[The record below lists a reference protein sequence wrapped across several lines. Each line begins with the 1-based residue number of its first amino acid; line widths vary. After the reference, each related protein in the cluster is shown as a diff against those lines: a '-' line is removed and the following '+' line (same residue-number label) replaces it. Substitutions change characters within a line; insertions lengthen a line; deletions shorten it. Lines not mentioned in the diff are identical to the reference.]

1 MRKINLSELPESALP
16 AEAGTVLRR
25 FTGGENLTLARITFA
40 KGSVLPVHAHPN
52 EQFTVVLA
60 GTLRFT
66 GADGDITDVHAGEA
80 MHLPPHV
87 PHGATAL
94 TDATVLDVFAP
105 VRADWGTPP
114 EA

>member
-1 MRKINLSELPESALP
+1 MRKIVLSALPESALP
-16 AEAGTVLRR
+16 AETGTVLRR
-25 FTGGENLTLARITFA
+25 FTGGENLTLARITFT
-40 KGSVLPVHAHPN
+40 KGSVLPGHSHVN

-66 GADGDITDVHAGEA
+66 GENGDTTDVHAGEV

-87 PHGATAL
+87 FHGATAL
-94 TDATVLDVFAP
+94 TDAVVLDVFAP

-114 EA
+114 VG